1 MCRHLA
7 LSSWCREG
15 AVDEQESHGD
25 VEHLIATFAARLD
38 AADVSFGHG
47 TDNANDEAWRLV
59 TGALRGRPLTPI
71 LKRELEGLLER
82 RIDER
87 IPVPYLTGE
96 AWFGDLRLG
105 IAAGVMIPRSPIAE
119 VVAQRVRP
127 WLTVEPKRILDLCCG
142 SGCIGIAAAHVFS
155 KATVDLVDD
164 DPVAIAAV
172 EANVRNADR
181 AVATRMEVVAS
192 NLFENLLGRRYD
204 LVLCNPPY
212 VPTAELA
219 SVPEEFRHEPRHGLD
234 GGVDG
239 LAVWRRIIARVGEHL
254 ASNGVLVGEVGN
266 LGPAFDETFPDLG
279 AVWVDLEQAEPQAG
293 GGFGV
298 FVAFADGFG
307 AAGIALT

>member
-15 AVDEQESHGD
+15 AVDEHESHGD

-38 AADVSFGHG
+38 AADVTFGHG
-47 TDNANDEAWRLV
+47 TDNAWDDAWRLV
-59 TGALRGRPLTPI
+59 TGALRGRPLTSV
-71 LKRELEGLLER
+71 LKQELEALLER
-82 RIDER
+82 RINER

-105 IAAGVMIPRSPIAE
+105 ISAGVMIPRSPIAE
-119 VVAQRVRP
+119 VVARRVRP
-127 WLTVEPKRILDLCCG
+127 WLTVEPNRILDLCCG
-142 SGCIGIAAAHVFS
+142 SGCIGIAAAHVFPRA
-155 KATVDLVDD
+155 KVDLVDD
-164 DPVAIAAV
+164 DPIAIAAA
-172 EANVRNADR
+172 EANVRNMDQ

-192 NLFENLLGRRYD
+192 NLFENVPGRRYD

-212 VPTAELA
+212 VPTAELD

-239 LAVWRRIIARVGEHL
+239 LALWRRIIAHVGEHL
-254 ASNGVLVGEVGN
+254 APDGVLVGEVGN
-266 LGPAFDETFPDLG
+266 LATSFDETFPDVG
-279 AVWVDLEQAEPQAG
+279 AVWVDLDQAEPQAG

-298 FVAFADGFG
+298 FVADGFEG
-307 AAGIALT
+307 SMG